1 MVSYDIKIK
10 KLINYKGVKIDQNIT
25 FWNIKIKFFFV
36 NFDPFIMDLFLLI
49 LEENILNKLNNQYQ

>member
-25 FWNIKIKFFFV
+25 FWNIKIKLFFV
-36 NFDPFIMDLFLLI
+36 NFDPFIMDLFSLI
-49 LEENILNKLNNQYQ
+49 LEENILDKLDNQCQ

>member
-1 MVSYDIKIK
+1 MFSYDIKIK

-25 FWNIKIKFFFV
+25 FWNIKIKLFFV
-36 NFDPFIMDLFLLI
+36 NFDPFIMDLFLFI